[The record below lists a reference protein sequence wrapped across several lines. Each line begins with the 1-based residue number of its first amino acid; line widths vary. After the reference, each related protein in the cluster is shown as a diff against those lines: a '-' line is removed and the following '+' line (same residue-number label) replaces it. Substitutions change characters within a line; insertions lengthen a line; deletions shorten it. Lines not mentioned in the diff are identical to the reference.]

1 MEKRKELISE
11 TNFIERKEQLIKN
24 FLDYIDVSYKSQK
37 TYQNGLNAFYEYIYT
52 NNIKNPSRED
62 ILGFREHI
70 KQHLSVSTVNTYM
83 IGLRNF
89 FKWLEYKGIYKNI
102 TENVKGLKISNS
114 HRKES
119 LTQDQCQKILENVKD
134 TREKII
140 FLLATT
146 CGLRANEL
154 VNIKLEDFKIKQ
166 DKICL
171 YVLGKG
177 RDFKED
183 FVVIPERLYNYIQ
196 DYIQEYNI
204 IDYLF
209 VSTSNHNNNGK
220 LTTKTIRLMVKN
232 MFKRIGIDSND
243 YSLHSCRHYFATNSI
258 KNGVDIREVSQA
270 LRHKSLSTTT
280 IYLHDL
286 EMLNNTCSNKVYN
299 SLFNEVF

>member
-1 MEKRKELISE
+1 MEKKNEIIIEGS
-11 TNFIERKEQLIKN
+11 FIEKREQLRKG
-24 FLDYIDVSYKSQK
+24 FLNYIDVSKKTQE
-37 TYQNGLNAFYEYIYT
+37 TYQNGLNAFYEYIYI

-62 ILGFREHI
+62 ILGFRGYI
-70 KQHLSVSTVNTYM
+70 KEHLSVSTVNTYM

-102 TENVKGLKISNS
+102 TENVKGLKIGNS

-119 LTQDQCQKILENVKD
+119 LTQEECQKILENVKD

-154 VNIKLEDFKIKQ
+154 VNIRLEDFKIKQ
-166 DKICL
+166 DKSCL
-171 YVLGKG
+171 YVLGKV

-183 FVVIPERLYNYIQ
+183 FVVIPEKLYSYIQ
-196 DYIQEYNI
+196 NYIQEYNI

-209 VSTSNHNNNGK
+209 VSTSNNNSNGK
-220 LTTKTIRLMVKN
+220 LTTKTIRLIVKN
-232 MFKRIGIDSND
+232 MFKRIGIDSNN
-243 YSLHSCRHYFATNSI
+243 YSLHSCRHSFATFSI
-258 KNGVDIREVSQA
+258 KRGQDIRSVSQA
-270 LRHKSLSTTT
+270 LRHKSISTTT

-286 EMLNNTCSNKVYN
+286 EKIENKCSSSVS
-299 SLFNEVF
+299 SLLLS

>member
-1 MEKRKELISE
+1 MEKEKKLVIEE
-11 TNFIERKEQLIKN
+11 NFINLKDKLIKE
-24 FLDYIDVSYKSQK
+24 FLQYIDVSEKSQK
-37 TYQNGLNAFYEYIYT
+37 TYQNGLNAFYGYICI
-52 NNIKNPSRED
+52 NGIKKPTRED
-62 ILGFREHI
+62 ILAFREYI
-70 KQHLSVSTVNTYM
+70 KSNLSVSTVNTYM

-89 FKWLEYKGIYKNI
+89 FKWLEYAGLYKNI
-102 TENVKGLKISNS
+102 TENVKGVKINS
-114 HRKES
+114 THRKES
-119 LTQDQCQKILENVKD
+119 LTQEECQEILKSAKNL
-134 TREKII
+134 REKII
-140 FLLATT
+140 FLLAIT

-154 VNIKLEDFKIKQ
+154 VNIRLEDFKIKQ

-183 FVVIPERLYNYIQ
+183 FVVIPEKLYEWISQYIN
-196 DYIQEYNI
+196 EYGI
-204 IDYLF
+204 EDYLF

-220 LTTKTIRLMVKN
+220 LTTKTIRLTVKN
-232 MFKRIGIDSND
+232 MLKRIGLVGNE

-258 KNGVDIREVSQA
+258 TNGVDIREVSQA

-299 SLFNEVF
+299 SLFNEVV

>member
-37 TYQNGLNAFYEYIYT
+37 TYQNGLNAFYEYIYI
-52 NNIKNPSRED
+52 NNIKKPDRED
-62 ILGFREHI
+62 ILEFREHI

-89 FKWLEYKGIYKNI
+89 FKWLEYAGLYKNI
-102 TENVKGLKISNS
+102 TKNVKGVKIGNE
-114 HRKES
+114 HRKEA
-119 LTQDQCQKILENVKD
+119 LTEEQCKQLLITAKD
-134 TREKII
+134 NREKILV
-140 FLLATT
+140 LLAIT

-154 VNIKLEDFKIKQ
+154 VNIRLEDFKIKQ

-183 FVVIPERLYNYIQ
+183 FVIINERIYKYIQ
-196 DYIQEYNI
+196 DYIKEYNI
-204 IDYLF
+204 TDYLF
-209 VSTSNHNNNGK
+209 VSNSNHNNKGK
-220 LTTKTIRLMVKN
+220 LTTKTIRLIVKN
-232 MFKRIGIDSND
+232 MFKRIGLNGDN
-243 YSLHSCRHYFATNSI
+243 YSLHSCRHSFATFSI
-258 KNGVDIREVSQA
+258 KSGQDIREVSQA
-270 LRHKSLSTTT
+270 LRHKSISTTT

-286 EMLNNTCSNKVYN
+286 ERINNTCSSSVTN
-299 SLFNEVF
+299 LILG

>member
-1 MEKRKELISE
+1 MEKKNEIIIEGS
-11 TNFIERKEQLIKN
+11 FIEKREQLRKG
-24 FLDYIDVSYKSQK
+24 FLNYIDVSKKTQE
-37 TYQNGLNAFYEYIYT
+37 TYQNGLNAFYEYIYI

-62 ILGFREHI
+62 ILGFRGYI
-70 KQHLSVSTVNTYM
+70 KEHLSVSTVNTYM

-102 TENVKGLKISNS
+102 TENVKGLKIGNS

-119 LTQDQCQKILENVKD
+119 LTQEECQKILENVKD

-154 VNIKLEDFKIKQ
+154 VNIRLEDFKIKQ

-183 FVVIPERLYNYIQ
+183 FVVIPEKLYSYIQ
-196 DYIQEYNI
+196 NYIQEYNI

-209 VSTSNHNNNGK
+209 VSTSNNNSNGK
-220 LTTKTIRLMVKN
+220 LTTKTIRLIVKN
-232 MFKRIGIDSND
+232 MFKRIGIDSNN
-243 YSLHSCRHYFATNSI
+243 YSLHSCRHSFATFSI
-258 KNGVDIREVSQA
+258 KSGQDIRSVSQA
-270 LRHKSLSTTT
+270 LRHKSISTTT

-286 EMLNNTCSNKVYN
+286 EKIENKCSSSVS
-299 SLFNEVF
+299 SLLLS

>member
-1 MEKRKELISE
+1 MEKRKTI
-11 TNFIERKEQLIKN
+11 IEQNDFVQKKEKLIKD
-24 FLDYIDVSYKSQK
+24 FIAYVDVCEKSRK
-37 TYQNGLNAFYEYIYT
+37 TYQNGLNAFYEYIRT
-52 NNIKNPSRED
+52 NNIKKPERED
-62 ILGFREHI
+62 ILGFREYI
-70 KQHLSVSTVNTYM
+70 KEHLSISTVNTYM

-102 TENVKGLKISNS
+102 TENVKSVKIGNS

-119 LTQDQCQKILENVKD
+119 LTEEQCKQLLTNVKD

-140 FLLATT
+140 VLLAIT

-154 VNIKLEDFKIKQ
+154 VNIRLEDFKIKQ

-183 FVVIPERLYNYIQ
+183 FVVIPEKLYNLINEYIN
-196 DYIQEYNI
+196 EYGI
-204 IDYLF
+204 EDYLF

-220 LTTKTIRLMVKN
+220 LTTKTVRLIVKD
-232 MFKRIGIDSND
+232 MLKRIGLDSSR
-243 YSLHSCRHYFATNSI
+243 YSLHSLRHSFATLSI
-258 KNGVDIREVSQA
+258 KNGEDIRSVSQA

-286 EMLNNTCSNKVYN
+286 EKINNKCSNKVYN
-299 SLFNEVF
+299 SMFNGVV

>member
-1 MEKRKELISE
+1 MEKRKTI
-11 TNFIERKEQLIKN
+11 IEQNDFVQKKEKLIKD
-24 FLDYIDVSYKSQK
+24 FITYVDVCEKSRK
-37 TYQNGLNAFYEYIYT
+37 TYQNGLNAFYEYIRT
-52 NNIKNPSRED
+52 NNIKKPERED
-62 ILGFREHI
+62 ILGFREYI
-70 KQHLSVSTVNTYM
+70 KEHLSISTVNTYM

-102 TENVKGLKISNS
+102 TENVKSVKIGNS

-119 LTQDQCQKILENVKD
+119 LTEEQCKQLLTNVKD

-140 FLLATT
+140 VLLAIT

-154 VNIKLEDFKIKQ
+154 VNIRLEDFKIKQ

-183 FVVIPERLYNYIQ
+183 FVVIPEKLYNLINEYIN
-196 DYIQEYNI
+196 EYGI
-204 IDYLF
+204 EDYLF

-220 LTTKTIRLMVKN
+220 LTTKTVRLIVKD
-232 MFKRIGIDSND
+232 MLKRIGLDSSR
-243 YSLHSCRHYFATNSI
+243 YSLHSLRHSFATLSI
-258 KNGVDIREVSQA
+258 KNGEDIRSVSQA

-286 EMLNNTCSNKVYN
+286 EKINNKCSNSVSN
-299 SLFNEVF
+299 LILG

>member
-1 MEKRKELISE
+1 MKANEKIIIKD
-11 TNFIERKEQLIKN
+11 NFILNREKMINE
-24 FLDYIDVSYKSQK
+24 FLGYIDVSPKSQE
-37 TYQNGLNAFYEYIYT
+37 TYKNGLNAFYKYICIK
-52 NNIKNPSRED
+52 NIKNPNRED
-62 ILGFREHI
+62 ILAFREYI
-70 KQHLSVSTVNTYM
+70 KECLSISTVNTYM
-83 IGLRNF
+83 IGVRSF
-89 FKWLEYKGIYKNI
+89 FKWLEYRGIYENI
-102 TENVKGLKISNS
+102 TENVKGVKIGNS

-119 LTQDQCQKILENVKD
+119 LTQMQCQEILENAKD

-140 FLLATT
+140 FILAAT

-166 DKICL
+166 GKVCL
-171 YVLGKG
+171 YVLGKD

-183 FVVIPERLYNYIQ
+183 FVVIPEKLYESINE
-196 DYIQEYNI
+196 YIQEYNI
-204 IDYLF
+204 TDYLF

-220 LTTKTIRLMVKN
+220 LTTKTLRLIVKN
-232 MFKRIGIDSND
+232 MFKRIGIDSKD

-299 SLFNEVF
+299 SLFNEVV

>member
-1 MEKRKELISE
+1 MINKNELIGKGS
-11 TNFIERKEQLIKN
+11 FVERKEQLEKD
-24 FLDYIDVSYKSQK
+24 FLNYIDVSTKTQK
-37 TYQNGLNAFYEYIYT
+37 TYQNGLNAFYEYICT
-52 NNIKNPSRED
+52 NDIKNPSRED
-62 ILGFREHI
+62 ILGFRGYI
-70 KQHLSVSTVNTYM
+70 KEHLSVSTVNTYM

-183 FVVIPERLYNYIQ
+183 FVVIPEKLYNYIQ

-209 VSTSNHNNNGK
+209 VSNSNNNNNGK
-220 LTTKTIRLMVKN
+220 LTTKTIRLIVKN
-232 MFKRIGIDSND
+232 MFKRVGIVGNE
-243 YSLHSCRHYFATNSI
+243 YSLHSCRHSFATMAI
-258 KNGVDIREVSQA
+258 RNGQDIREVSQA
-270 LRHKSLSTTT
+270 LRHKSLSTSM
-280 IYLHDL
+280 IYIHDL
-286 EMLNNTCSNKVYN
+286 ERIDNTCSNSVSN
-299 SLFNEVF
+299 LILG

>member
-1 MEKRKELISE
+1 MEKEKQLMVK
-11 TNFIERKEQLIKN
+11 NDFIERKEQLITE
-24 FLDYIDVSYKSQK
+24 FLDYVDISEKSQK
-37 TYQNGLNAFYEYIYT
+37 TYQNGLNAFYKYICT
-52 NNIKNPSRED
+52 NNIKKPERKD

-70 KQHLSVSTVNTYM
+70 KSNLSISTVNTYM
-83 IGLRNF
+83 IGVRNF
-89 FKWLEYKGIYKNI
+89 FKWLEYKGVYKNI
-102 TENVKGLKISNS
+102 TENVKGVKIGNS
-114 HRKES
+114 HKKEAF
-119 LTQDQCQKILENVKD
+119 TKEQCKNLLENVQD
-134 TREKII
+134 RREQVI
-140 FLLATT
+140 FLLAVT

-154 VNIKLEDFKIKQ
+154 VNIRLSDFKIKQ

-171 YVLGKG
+171 YVLGKD

-183 FVVIPERLYNYIQ
+183 FVIIPEKLYASINK
-196 DYIQEYNI
+196 YIQEYNI
-204 IDYLF
+204 TDYLF

-220 LTTKTIRLMVKN
+220 LTTKTIRLIVKN

-299 SLFNEVF
+299 SLFNEVV

>member
-1 MEKRKELISE
+1 MEKRKTI
-11 TNFIERKEQLIKN
+11 IEQNDFVQKKEKLIKD
-24 FLDYIDVSYKSQK
+24 FITYVDVCEKSRK
-37 TYQNGLNAFYEYIYT
+37 TYQNGLNAFYEYIRT
-52 NNIKNPSRED
+52 NNIKKPERED
-62 ILGFREHI
+62 ILGFREYI
-70 KQHLSVSTVNTYM
+70 KEHLSISTVNTYM

-102 TENVKGLKISNS
+102 TENVKSVKIGNS

-119 LTQDQCQKILENVKD
+119 LTEEQCKQLLTNVKD

-140 FLLATT
+140 VLLAIT

-154 VNIKLEDFKIKQ
+154 VNIRLEDFKIKQ

-177 RDFKED
+177 RDFKEY
-183 FVVIPERLYNYIQ
+183 FVVIPEKLYNLINEYIN
-196 DYIQEYNI
+196 EYGI
-204 IDYLF
+204 EDYLF

-220 LTTKTIRLMVKN
+220 LTTKTVRLIVKD
-232 MFKRIGIDSND
+232 MLKRIGLDSSR
-243 YSLHSCRHYFATNSI
+243 YSLHSLRHSFATLSI
-258 KNGVDIREVSQA
+258 KNGEDIRSVSQA

-286 EMLNNTCSNKVYN
+286 EKINNKCSNSVSN
-299 SLFNEVF
+299 LILG